1 MGFHIFM
8 CSLLLPVV
16 LGITEAVQ
24 DCPLALIQMRAA
36 VDSIGEK
43 SSWHRVEG
51 TETQLPSEKHEV
63 DCDLESG
70 NVWKRY
76 FSGNLVMLGDK
87 GLWCPNAKIGT
98 TTVYKYLASIKGWP
112 ADGDGS
118 RRCYPAPEG
127 GHAKPCW
134 YEGEMRSAAEMVR
147 RNHSQEL
154 CNAHTFT
161 FIRNPWDRVRSAY
174 TGKIETGKISVS
186 NRTNMTFAEF
196 VRFIGTQDPKEMNYH
211 WRPVSQTCIT
221 TGWNRTF
228 YDRVYKLEHGLNEQL
243 GAAMQEIGWPL
254 QEVEAA
260 NQKTDPSVDE
270 RRENFTSPT
279 DLEYPMELADIV
291 RRVYAD
297 DIRFGHYSFVSYA

>member
-1 MGFHIFM
+1 MPVRLVAFGFVPLLLAAAQAVEED
-8 CSLLLPVV
+8 CSL
-16 LGITEAVQ
+16 
-24 DCPLALIQMRAA
+24 ALFQTRATL
-36 VDSIGEK
+36 DSFSESQTSHI
-43 SSWHRVEG
+43 EG
-51 TETQLPSEKHEV
+51 RETQIPSVKHEV
-63 DCDLESG
+63 RCPTKNG
-70 NVWKRY
+70 RHVKKY
-76 FSGNLVMLGDK
+76 FSGNMVMLGDK

-98 TTVYKYLASIKGWP
+98 TTVYKYLAAVRQWP
-112 ADGDGS
+112 DEGSS
-118 RRCYPAPEG
+118 RRCYPAPEE

-134 YEGEMRSAAEMVR
+134 YEGEMRSVEEIFRRGAE
-147 RNHSQEL
+147 QDL
-154 CNAHTFT
+154 CNATTFT

-174 TGKIETGKISVS
+174 NGKIATGRISVN
-186 NRTNMTFAEF
+186 NRTNMSFTEF
-196 VRFIGTQDPKEMNYH
+196 VRFLGTQDPKEMNYH